1 MLDYLDVLAELH
13 VAQRP
18 HSYLE
23 IGVSRGD
30 SFRLASDEAICVGV
44 DPEPEL
50 DTDDPCRSNVE
61 IMTSDEFFASGRL
74 RDRFGERPVDMVFID
89 GMHLFEYALR
99 DFTNAEAIAA
109 PGSLIVLHD
118 CLPRDAVTS
127 SRERTTAHWTGDV
140 WKLPLC
146 LLDERPDL
154 ELTIIDVPP
163 SGLCLVRRLDPDS
176 KTLPNGYERL
186 VEAYQPLE
194 FAEWESRRDSVIDAT
209 THGPESRLW
218 SLAKS
223 LDDRLEQTE
232 AKAVAETD
240 RLQRLLADGADREAR
255 AAEELAQLR
264 VRLAESE
271 ALKAHLEASLEVL
284 ATSTSWRL
292 TAPLRRGADLF
303 RRATH
308 RGDDQVRPSP

>member
-146 LLDERPDL
+146 LLDERPDSR
-154 ELTIIDVPP
+154 THHHRRPP
-163 SGLCLVRRLDPDS
+163 LGALSRTTPRSGQQDAPQRLRAPCRGVSAPGVR
-176 KTLPNGYERL
+176 G
-186 VEAYQPLE
+186 VG
-194 FAEWESRRDSVIDAT
+194 ESQGQCHRRDDAR
-209 THGPESRLW
+209 SRIAAL
-218 SLAKS
+218 
-223 LDDRLEQTE
+223 
-232 AKAVAETD
+232 VA
-240 RLQRLLADGADREAR
+240 G
-255 AAEELAQLR
+255 
-264 VRLAESE
+264 
-271 ALKAHLEASLEVL
+271 EVV
-284 ATSTSWRL
+284 
-292 TAPLRRGADLF
+292 G
-303 RRATH
+303 
-308 RGDDQVRPSP
+308 RPP